1 MTASGNIEI
10 VRRGYEALGRWEVE
24 SLLPDC
30 DPEIEF
36 VSLVGQV
43 EGHVYRGHD
52 GMRKMVADMA
62 EAWDIWEP
70 VPEHFE
76 TAGDIVLAI
85 GASTLRGKGSGLDIE
100 ARWGQVFRFRDGKL
114 VWSQMYSDPDEARDR
129 YEALGA
135 DG

>member
-43 EGHVYRGHD
+43 EGHIYRGHD
-52 GMRKMVADMA
+52 GMRKMVAD
-62 EAWDIWEP
+62 
-70 VPEHFE
+70 
-76 TAGDIVLAI
+76 
-85 GASTLRGKGSGLDIE
+85 IE
-100 ARWGQVFRFRDGKL
+100 ARWGHVFRFRDGKL